1 MTGRCAAFLA
11 ASLGAL
17 SAPAFIASPAAG
29 SETAPQPGSVRPVE
43 WAALASPDPAS
54 PQRLSASK
62 LSGQT
67 ISLSGYLLPADR
79 EGELVY
85 SFMLVARRGACSH
98 MQQPPPSQ
106 VIRVVPSTPYRLSSN
121 YEPVTIT
128 GALEP
133 GLEKTQ
139 LFILDGAAVITS
151 GYTVRGAR
159 VSPNR
164 TLPART
170 LPGERTASP
179 DNPWHRVVNGTKSSS
194 QPPLVPPESLSR
206 TR

>member
-85 SFMLVARRGACSH
+85 SFMLVARRGAGSH
-98 MQQPPPSQ
+98 IQQPPPSH
-106 VIRVVPSTPYRLSSN
+106 VNRVVPT
-121 YEPVTIT
+121 
-128 GALEP
+128 
-133 GLEKTQ
+133 
-139 LFILDGAAVITS
+139 
-151 GYTVRGAR
+151 
-159 VSPNR
+159 
-164 TLPART
+164 
-170 LPGERTASP
+170 
-179 DNPWHRVVNGTKSSS
+179 NP
-194 QPPLVPPESLSR
+194 
-206 TR
+206 